1 MLTRIVQFTSR
12 TASMKMENLQEQL
25 MTITARRDEVQDQLE
40 QSQEQSLQ
48 HLRSVENLQMVL
60 EQFQRGI
67 LLYSSLSNDET
78 TLS

>member
-1 MLTRIVQFTSR
+1 
-12 TASMKMENLQEQL
+12 MKMENLQEQL